1 MGIISVTTGR
11 SEFNCQGQTP
21 ILEYWKESI
30 LVDPTISPV
39 VTCNVAFVG
48 RFLYRAQ
55 ERCPVFLQELKALT
69 GNAAVRLS
77 VHEVEYWLCEEN
89 MLFAR
94 LLRTGGGGLCMYMA

>member
-1 MGIISVTTGR
+1 MTTGR
-11 SEFNCQGQTP
+11 SEFNCQGQT

-30 LVDPTISPV
+30 LVDPTICP

-77 VHEVEYWLCEEN
+77 VHEVEDWLCEEN

-94 LLRTGGGGLCMYMA
+94 LLRTGGRRFMYVHGLVRC